1 MEGMVSIILPCYNQG
16 IYLAEALES
25 IIKQTYE
32 YWEAI
37 IVNDGSSDCTEEIA
51 LQYAAK
57 DNRIHYYAQENKG
70 VSAARNLGIE
80 QASGEFILPLDPD
93 DMIEPTFIEKCM
105 KMFKEHNDCVLA
117 YAETSFCGLMH
128 GIWNLPAYD
137 DYKKLLLRNCIVC
150 TSMFRRE
157 DCLRVGAYDENM
169 HIGLEDWEFYIRLLQ
184 TEKKVYQ
191 VSEPLFR
198 YRIREESR
206 TTQCKKEE
214 NWNKVMIYI
223 YKKRVSRN
231 LVGIIFYTRKVLLT
245 SHYEKRLFENEC
257 PHVTKLAKYCQV
269 APKPCFGTLYAGYKT

>member
-223 YKKRVSRN
+223 YKKHIDTYIHYYGSP
-231 LVGIIFYTRKVLLT
+231 LEILDKMWYYKGK
-245 SHYEKRLFENEC
+245 YEKYYNRWYRKFWHKIR
-257 PHVTKLAKYCQV
+257 PRSRRR
-269 APKPCFGTLYAGYKT
+269 